1 MRGYSSNWGFSRQR
15 PKAYKFR
22 PLFNT
27 SKICNTIFT
36 REGMA
41 DTKSRTPP
49 SSAHQIYGKVPA
61 KLFNTLFCKSTGR
74 RKQDNERFSK
84 IWGKLTWKMG
94 TCACITF
101 WKNVETQIARSIMH
115 RQKKLDSQYASN
127 VCTLLLPGVD

>member
-1 MRGYSSNWGFSRQR
+1 MEQPREYKHLGNPPGQESGGEYARKWGLFRQR

-27 SKICNTIFT
+27 GKKGNTKFT

-49 SSAHQIYGKVPA
+49 SSARQIYGKVPA
-61 KLFNTLFCKSTGR
+61 KIFNTLFRKSTGR

-84 IWGKLTWKMG
+84 IWGKLTW
-94 TCACITF
+94 
-101 WKNVETQIARSIMH
+101 
-115 RQKKLDSQYASN
+115 
-127 VCTLLLPGVD
+127 